1 MSTATMSGR
10 KAKRRNRTRSCDGMR
25 RYRDEA
31 EAKAAL
37 RRLCNSLRDSV
48 PHRWFD
54 CEICHGI
61 HLSVKG
67 G

>member
-1 MSTATMSGR
+1 MTAPTR
-10 KAKRRNRTRSCDGMR
+10 KAKRRNRQHSCDGMR
-25 RYRDEA
+25 RYRDQA

-37 RRLCNSLRDSV
+37 QRLGNSMRDNV

-54 CEICHGI
+54 CEICHGV